1 MFCRTHERAPPGRR
15 GGWLSAEMRRRKLAA
30 GGDPLDASNITPGH
44 GNRPE
49 GPRRSLW
56 VGGRPPFDRDLPAF
70 DMMVLCARELQPEQ
84 TAFHGFVVRCPLP
97 DGALSPMELRLALE
111 TSQLVA
117 QSLVARRHVL
127 VTCAKGINRSPFVA
141 SLALAR
147 VTRLDADALIRIMR
161 KRRNPQAI
169 SNEHFQEILRRLI
182 RR

>member
-1 MFCRTHERAPPGRR
+1 VFCRTHERAPPGRR

-30 GGDPLDASNITPGH
+30 GGELDASNITPGA
-44 GNRPE
+44 GGRAE

-56 VGGRPPFDRDLPAF
+56 VGGKPPFDRDLPAF
-70 DMMVLCARELQPEQ
+70 DMVVLCAREIQPEQ
-84 TAFHGFVVRCPLP
+84 TAFHGYVVRCPLP
-97 DGALSPMELRLALE
+97 DGPLSPMELRLALE
-111 TSQLVA
+111 TSKLIA

-127 VTCAKGINRSPFVA
+127 VTCAQGINRSPFVA

-161 KRRNPQAI
+161 KRRRSDAI
-169 SNEHFQEILRRLI
+169 ANEHFQELLHRLI